1 MNAGR
6 IRILLLDEAKA
17 DADNTYRDLDY
28 SGYYKTESS
37 NCLYNFFFK

>member
-17 DADNTYRDLDY
+17 DADNIYRDLDY
-28 SGYYKTESS
+28 PGYYK
-37 NCLYNFFFK
+37 NRI